1 MNIFM
6 GGEFSSQEEL
16 RRTFPAYATDDAWR
30 AIQNGAKTPH
40 EVEVFCFKRRQKGA
54 VASRK
59 AARENK
65 SMQAPAAAKAQAR
78 RARGGKATAKRRKA
92 A

>member
-1 MNIFM
+1 MKTFM
-6 GGEFSSQEEL
+6 GAEFSSQEEL

-40 EVEVFCFKRRQKGA
+40 EVEVFCFRRRQKGA
-54 VASRK
+54 AASRT

-65 SMQAPAAAKAQAR
+65 AMQAPAAAKAQAR
-78 RARGGKATAKRRKA
+78 RARGGKATAKRRRA